1 MRNVE
6 LAFIA
11 LVNILLDTASAS
23 MRLISHRGRLLGMTR
38 RSTRHCVVVG
48 ATKVLLVQALLAIHA
63 SGNAR
68 CVIVCQPGAHYLRYS
83 HLCWKYLEMDLSGAD
98 DAVFVDSINQ
108 LAKDIPDL
116 VVIPVDST
124 GTRLINR
131 ARGRLATAI
140 SPAPDSAM
148 LELLD
153 NKWNFYRFCGECGL
167 LAPATRFI
175 VNKHALDFAQTV
187 SALGR
192 PLVIKPVDQDASRG
206 VHIVASEDEYR
217 RTVLDDDTYQ
227 YAPLIIQRY
236 VEGAD
241 VGVNLLSMD
250 GKVSAVAIQ
259 RRIDPTHYGS
269 EIEFFQNDELEAV
282 AHKIAKGAAYHGVM
296 NIDARMEQG
305 TGKIYLFEANPRVWG
320 SMSASVW
327 CGLNFLAK
335 SLEPQSGEVDVLTSG
350 RADTYYHPLFRPSSW
365 RYALMDRGYHGRM
378 MRLAMFDVCTLLTSI
393 RILVFERA
401 WRAWARRNGRNR

>member
-1 MRNVE
+1 
-6 LAFIA
+6 
-11 LVNILLDTASAS
+11 
-23 MRLISHRGRLLGMTR
+23 MTR
-38 RSTRHCVVVG
+38 HSTRHCVVVG
-48 ATKVLLVQALLAIHA
+48 ATKPLLVQALLAIHA
-63 SGNAR
+63 ASNAR
-68 CVIVCQPGAHYLRYS
+68 CVVVCQPGVRYLRYS
-83 HLCWKYLEMDLSGAD
+83 HLCWKYVEMDLSGAD
-98 DAVFVDSINQ
+98 DAVFVDHINQ
-108 LAKDIPDL
+108 LAKGVPDL

-140 SPAPDSAM
+140 SPAPDAAM
-148 LELLD
+148 LDLLD
-153 NKWNFYRFCGECGL
+153 NKWNFYRFCGACGL

-175 VNKHALDFAQTV
+175 ADKHALDFAETV
-187 SALGR
+187 SALGL

-206 VHIVASEDEYR
+206 VHIVASEEEYR

-241 VGVNLLSMD
+241 VGVNLLSID
-250 GKVSAVAIQ
+250 GKVSAIAIQ

-282 AHKIAKGAAYHGVM
+282 AHKIARGAAYHGVM
-296 NIDARMEQG
+296 NIDARMEQD

-327 CGLNFLAK
+327 CRRNFLAK
-335 SLEPQSGEVDVLTSG
+335 SLEPHSGEVDVLTSG

-365 RYALMDRGYHGRM
+365 RYALIDRGYHGRM
-378 MRLAMFDVCTLLTSI
+378 VRLAMFDVCTLLTSI
-393 RILVFERA
+393 RILVLERA
-401 WRAWARRNGRNR
+401 GRAWARRSGRNR